1 MGRLSMNAN
10 KQERLFFA
18 LALDT
23 PANQRAFLQLCQLAQ
38 ILPGEGRQVP
48 DSNLHLTLAFLGP
61 VDEQQKAH
69 LIDLTNAVTVPSF
82 TFHASVLKYR
92 KRNRLIWL
100 GGNIIP
106 APLAQ
111 LASDLKEAAIQTGL
125 EQEERSYKPHI
136 TLKKQ
141 VRQRPDPMPEN
152 VDFSFYFQHFG
163 LYISEQVNTARGSGV
178 RYRCLRQ
185 WPLTP
190 TQPDNQDLE

>member
-1 MGRLSMNAN
+1 MNVN

-23 PANQRAFLQLCQLAQ
+23 PANQRTFLQLSQLAQ
-38 ILPGEGRQVP
+38 ILPGEGRRVP
-48 DSNLHLTLAFLGP
+48 DSNLHLTLAFLGL
-61 VDEQQKAH
+61 VNEQQKAH
-69 LIDLTNAVTVPSF
+69 LIDLTNTVAGPSF
-82 TFHASVLKYR
+82 TFHASALKYR

-100 GGNIIP
+100 EGDTIP
-106 APLAQ
+106 VPLAQ
-111 LASDLKEAAIQTGL
+111 LASNLKEAALQTGL
-125 EQEERSYKPHI
+125 EQEKRSYTPHI

-152 VDFSFYFQHFG
+152 VHFSFYFQHFG

>member
-23 PANQRAFLQLCQLAQ
+23 PANQRAFLQLCQLMR
-38 ILPGEGRQVP
+38 ILPGEGRRVP

-61 VDEQQKAH
+61 VDEQQKTH
-69 LIDLTNAVTVPSF
+69 LIDLTNAVVVPPF
-82 TFHASVLKYR
+82 TFHASALKYR
-92 KRNRLIWL
+92 KRSRLIWL
-100 GGNIIP
+100 GGDTIP

-111 LASDLKEAAIQTGL
+111 LASNLKEAALQAGL
-125 EQEERSYKPHI
+125 EQEKRSYTPHI

-152 VDFSFYFQHFG
+152 VDFSFHFQYFG

-185 WPLTP
+185 WPLAP